1 MQSSTVLLLRYT
13 IDGFVSLCYSKLN
26 RETTPGAQYY
36 DGSKLVIPITHEA
49 GIALHDRWIQQGVS
63 TLISAIA
70 QQNIESIISTI
81 RESNEQIR
89 HQNELAKITQKFGAG
104 FSTVNRINE
113 GTLSG
118 VQNLDKK
125 AAIVANVGNST
136 IDRSDIIARMIGAQN
151 MRLLKEAVR
160 LASVIARN
168 NKSVADDAQ
177 IRFGSPKF
185 FALSEENSKNEVDFL
200 SPSLFA
206 LNNNANALLNLKEVI
221 NSTNNN
227 DYKEL
232 LNFIMEVTGVT
243 DAVEAIK
250 DNETKL
256 NGAYMRGVDN
266 QPMYFTKK
274 NISNIFGD
282 YERQKVEIFERLTN
296 DLTAK
301 QLDDFST
308 TGYSILT
315 KDQINYIYGPRSPY
329 NHTQALQTFSTLD
342 EQAIRMYLL
351 RNIRNIASNDPNLSK
366 RSKRTAVLSPDIQK
380 MYLNT
385 VTDLS
390 PPVVFSPAL
399 LTANVNSP
407 AVFGVVILSPT
418 LFVATIQSPRLLSPV
433 ILSPAALSRIIL
445 SPLVMDP
452 LILSPGALL
461 PFVLSPQALSPAVLS
476 SSVLAA
482 QILSPFVLNPVI
494 LSPGALNALVLSLF
508 LLSPFMFSP
517 LYFNALILSPHA
529 FSPSIN
535 STGSNVSLILSPSA
549 FS

>member
-1 MQSSTVLLLRYT
+1 
-13 IDGFVSLCYSKLN
+13 
-26 RETTPGAQYY
+26 
-36 DGSKLVIPITHEA
+36 
-49 GIALHDRWIQQGVS
+49 
-63 TLISAIA
+63 
-70 QQNIESIISTI
+70 
-81 RESNEQIR
+81 
-89 HQNELAKITQKFGAG
+89 
-104 FSTVNRINE
+104 
-113 GTLSG
+113 
-118 VQNLDKK
+118 
-125 AAIVANVGNST
+125 
-136 IDRSDIIARMIGAQN
+136 MIGAQN

-206 LNNNANALLNLKEVI
+206 LNNDANALLNLKEVI

-256 NGAYMRGVDN
+256 NGAYMRGVDS
-266 QPMYFTKK
+266 QPMYFTKQ

-282 YERQKVEIFERLTN
+282 YERQK
-296 DLTAK
+296 
-301 QLDDFST
+301 LDDFST

-366 RSKRTAVLSPDIQK
+366 RSKHTAVLSPDIQK

-433 ILSPAALSRIIL
+433 ILSPAALSPIIL

-461 PFVLSPQALSPAVLS
+461 PFVISPQALSPAVLS

-494 LSPGALNALVLSLF
+494 LSPGASNALVLSPF